1 MPRIPDLPQKP
12 ISPAVFAAM
21 EAKRPK
27 KIIEEPVPH
36 ETEPVVEAEPTY
48 SITLNL
54 AGQISEGKGT
64 SMFEALRN
72 LQKPVKITTKAT
84 LRIEHDGK
92 SKEVYYTPNK
102 LKRVFYPASH
112 QILAKTFALALK

>member
-1 MPRIPDLPQKP
+1 MPKKNPKDFRLAPVAP
-12 ISPAVFAAM
+12 ISPAVLAAM

-27 KIIEEPVPH
+27 KEVIEEPPAP
-36 ETEPVVEAEPTY
+36 EPEATY
-48 SITLNL
+48 FLTLNL
-54 AGQISEGKGT
+54 AGQISEGKGV

-84 LRIEHDGK
+84 LRIEHEGK
-92 SKEVYYTPNK
+92 AKEIYYTPNK

-112 QILAKTFALALK
+112 QILAKSFALALK